1 MKLWERVEEARLR
14 EVVMIS
20 VQQCDFMPGKSTRD
34 ATFALRMSEEKTGGS
49 AGGGRAEGAKIFI
62 WSDKDRQDY
71 DYDEYIRGTAPV
83 GRFGDKARGWENDA
97 K

>member
-1 MKLWERVEEARLR
+1 MKLWERVVEARLR

-20 VQQCDFMPGKSTRD
+20 VQQCDFMPGKSTTN
-34 ATFALRMSEEKTGGS
+34 ATFE
-49 AGGGRAEGAKIFI
+49 GGRAEDAKIFV

-71 DYDEYIRGTAPV
+71 DYDEYIRETAHV
-83 GRFGDKARGWENDA
+83 GRFGDKARDWENDA